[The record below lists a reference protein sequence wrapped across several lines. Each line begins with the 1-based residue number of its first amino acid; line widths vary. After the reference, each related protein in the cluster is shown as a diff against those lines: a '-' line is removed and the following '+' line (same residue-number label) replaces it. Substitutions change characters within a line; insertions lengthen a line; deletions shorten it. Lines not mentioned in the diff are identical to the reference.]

1 MKLNA
6 NNWTRLYRLSA
17 EPNERGR
24 YTLEPFTDN
33 NTAFN
38 QNIEEDSL
46 DESLTELAADG
57 SWHEI
62 TDDNYADDGK
72 IHIDFDGDDRLEIRD
87 ITGSVDHEPEKCRF
101 FVLVD
106 AERSEYE
113 IVVAVYSGT
122 VYSG

>member
-17 EPNERGR
+17 KPNERGR
-24 YTLEPFTDN
+24 YTLEPFPDDN
-33 NTAFN
+33 AAFN
-38 QNIEEDSL
+38 QDIEEDSL

-62 TDDNYADDGK
+62 KDDNYGNDGK
-72 IHIDFDGDDRLEIRD
+72 IHINFDGEDRLEIRNFTD
-87 ITGSVDHEPEKCRF
+87 LIDHEPEKCRL

-113 IVVAVYSGT
+113 IVVAVHSGT